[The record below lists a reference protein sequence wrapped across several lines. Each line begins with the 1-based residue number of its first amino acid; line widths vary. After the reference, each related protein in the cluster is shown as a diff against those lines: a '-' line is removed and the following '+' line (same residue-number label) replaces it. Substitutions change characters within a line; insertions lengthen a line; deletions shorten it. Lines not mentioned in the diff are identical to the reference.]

1 MPAPIT
7 TACLPRT
14 FDIVCSRGQPKNSP
28 SRSPKPQTLCLPCFR
43 RFSPI
48 AEIGFKCNKSR
59 RADPRHLGSITMVD
73 RPCAMPPPDRPR
85 SCGIMPVQ
93 RCEFDHEAPRPVSW
107 ASRATSWSCRPPP
120 RSSPDRAMARQAR
133 AACHGRGRVLCPHH
147 DRSWRIDAWPLG
159 AATGGVAHAARALMH
174 GQRSPL
180 ARQSAARGAGSL
192 RRRRA
197 GCGAAS
203 ARRRAHT
210 FRCLSAPDARMA
222 VRPARSAAFR

>member
-1 MPAPIT
+1 MTRAHQR
-7 TACLPRT
+7 PRGRS
-14 FDIVCSRGQPKNSP
+14 CQL
-28 SRSPKPQTLCLPCFR
+28 RSPRLFCPEHSTWSALQVSQRIRQVARLSRRPYVFHVSGAFR
-43 RFSPI
+43 R
-48 AEIGFKCNKSR
+48 SR
-59 RADPRHLGSITMVD
+59 KLVSNVTNPDVLILGPGSITMVD
-73 RPCAMPPPDRPR
+73 RPCAMSPRDTPR

-93 RCEFDHEAPRPVSW
+93 RCELDHRAPRSGSR

-174 GQRSPL
+174 GRSPL
-180 ARQSAARGAGSL
+180 ARQRAARGAGSL

-197 GCGAAS
+197 GGAAS
-203 ARRRAHT
+203 ARRPPT
-210 FRCLSAPDARMA
+210 
-222 VRPARSAAFR
+222 RSGV